1 MILNLQMISKLEL
14 FFSFCGI
21 HRINITSQNTFSV
34 GSFIAQ
40 VNAVGIGA
48 KIELVLILK
57 INAPRPDIALRMCQS
72 MRPESIFGVVGSFF
86 FVNNRLSLSCLLPE
100 ELGAEDWYRIF
111 EYQKDY
117 MLSFLSEQ

>member
-40 VNAVGIGA
+40 VNAVDIGA

-72 MRPESIFGVVGSFF
+72 MRPESIFGVVVSFF
-86 FVNNRLSLSCLLPE
+86 FR
-100 ELGAEDWYRIF
+100 
-111 EYQKDY
+111 Q
-117 MLSFLSEQ
+117 